1 MSASAQAV
9 FLSYASQ
16 DAEAAKK
23 ICDALRAAGLEVWF
37 DQNELRGGDAWDQ
50 KIRRQIKECALFV
63 PVISPNTNARPEG
76 YFRLEWK
83 LAVDRS
89 HLLADDHP
97 FLFPIA
103 LEGVTDANARVPEK
117 FKEVQWTRLRLDET
131 PAELGVR
138 VARLLHGTAVAPGN
152 AQATTPRPTI
162 SRASRWQWWMVFP
175 IVGTLMGLLFAAGPF
190 LRSIRGAPT
199 KAAAATPRPPDLAT
213 PARSTLSEARQLAD
227 RAFAFS
233 VEKYDSSLDDFK
245 LADSL
250 MNKALALDPDDGEI
264 LARAAQLQLMFR
276 NRGFDYGQER
286 VARGREQAERA
297 VRLAPDSAEAVYAL
311 SLAQRYTGNPAAA
324 IESLERTIVL
334 DPNHARAL
342 LSLGSNR
349 ISRGQTAEGLAFYA
363 RARQHAQWAPLADY
377 YEFLRQFAHRDFVEA
392 DRLIRN
398 AYRHG
403 PSANTAAGIALVHLT
418 WDGDLDTAAQELA
431 AVPTHL
437 LNAPRVVYLTALV
450 QLARRRPD
458 DALKALERLPDDFV
472 QDAWIT
478 GPRTALIGRAH
489 ALAGRDA
496 AARLAWTEA
505 LRIVD
510 ERLKAAAGDAAL
522 HHNRGMLLAWLG
534 REDEALAEA
543 RIVQELARSNTGN
556 WNLCEVT
563 IYAALGRADLALPL
577 AEKMIND
584 RTDRWNWPLTPRL
597 LSIEPLWDKLRSAP
611 QFRQLAE
618 IPPAAS
624 K

>member
-1 MSASAQAV
+1 MNESDQAI

-131 PAELGVR
+131 PAELGAR
-138 VARLLHGTAVAPGN
+138 VARLLNGRATVPTAAPAPVHPPFSAKTG
-152 AQATTPRPTI
+152 
-162 SRASRWQWWMVFP
+162 RWQWWMIFP
-175 IVGTLMGLLFAAGPF
+175 IVGTIMGLLFAAAPLLRIIKGP
-190 LRSIRGAPT
+190 PT
-199 KAAAATPRPPDLAT
+199 KTAPAVHVPAPAST
-213 PARSTLSEARQLAD
+213 PAISEARRLAD

-233 VEKYDSSLDDFK
+233 VDKYDSTLDDFK

-250 MNKALALDPDDGEI
+250 MQKALALDADDGEI
-264 LARAAQLQLMFR
+264 LARSAQLQLMFR

-286 VARGREQAERA
+286 VTRGREQAERA
-297 VRLAPDSAEAVYAL
+297 VRLAPESAEAVYAL
-311 SLAQRYTGNPAAA
+311 SLAQRYTGNPVAATA
-324 IESLERTIVL
+324 SLERTIAL

-342 LSLGSNR
+342 LSLGSSR
-349 ISRGQTAEGLAFYA
+349 ISRGKTEEGLAFYA
-363 RARQHAQWAPLADY
+363 RARQHAEWAPLADY
-377 YEFLRQFAHRDFVEA
+377 YEFLRQFAHRDFPEA
-392 DRLIRN
+392 DRLIRS
-398 AYRHG
+398 AHRHG
-403 PSANTAAGIALVHLT
+403 PSGNTASGIALVHLT
-418 WDGDLDTAAQELA
+418 WDGDLETAAQEIA
-431 AVPTHL
+431 AVPANL
-437 LNAPRVVYLTALV
+437 LNAPRLVCLSALLH
-450 QLARRRPD
+450 LARRRPEE
-458 DALKALERLPDDFV
+458 ALKALERLPDDFI
-472 QDAWIT
+472 QDAWVT
-478 GPRTALIGRAH
+478 GPRAALIGRAH
-489 ALAGRDA
+489 ALAGHDA
-496 AARLAWTEA
+496 TARLAWTEG
-505 LRIVD
+505 LKIVD
-510 ERLKAAAGDAAL
+510 ERLKVTPGDAAL

-534 REDEALAEA
+534 REDDALAEA
-543 RIVQELARSNTGN
+543 RIVQELGRGNTGN

-563 IYAALGRADLALPL
+563 IYAALGRADLAVPL

-584 RTDRWNWPLTPRL
+584 RSERWNWPLTPRL
-597 LSIEPLWDKLRSAP
+597 LSVEPLWDKIRHDPRFQALAAVPAP
-611 QFRQLAE
+611 AN
-618 IPPAAS
+618 